1 MHSIRPIYPIISYRR
16 SKSNSS
22 GVSSELS
29 SCFFTDDDTN
39 FNQFNQEKLDPD
51 STTYSEF
58 EDRINCKEH
67 SSDGDSLTG
76 IEITKKFYDIEQ
88 LPIINKRSKKIIQ
101 NSNRNSIY
109 KNYKIDNYN
118 ESNIYENI
126 ISIKKPSLPPRGKRN
141 LPKES
146 SNMNNIVHSTK
157 VYCNID
163 NEEVIGNNVNKNY
176 LTKNINHNSRSTPD
190 ECYGSDSNSD
200 FNDDETQ
207 FMNITNRIIENMEK
221 DETPAPYLSDLRDK
235 EPFIYS
241 MMVMRILNN
250 AREAHSKKVGK
261 CQQQIENLLDIP
273 HLFDLHCFNDD
284 KTWNA
289 NTKIF
294 GGQIVDHLGVI
305 KRVSKKDYDEKTRK
319 LYKILRDV
327 KEKNFVR
334 SAVGKITAQLRKLF

>member
-1 MHSIRPIYPIISYRR
+1 MRSLPSDYPIITIRR

-39 FNQFNQEKLDPD
+39 FNSFHGRKLTAAD
-51 STTYSEF
+51 STTYSDF
-58 EDRINCKEH
+58 EGHINYKINSLN
-67 SSDGDSLTG
+67 SSSLTE
-76 IEITKKFYDIEQ
+76 IEIRKKFYDIEEYP
-88 LPIINKRSKKIIQ
+88 LIKRSKSKRSYT
-101 NSNRNSIY
+101 NGRNSIY
-109 KNYKIDNYN
+109 NNIKIDNNKN

-126 ISIKKPSLPPRGKRN
+126 VTTKPIIPPRNIKRTF
-141 LPKES
+141 KES
-146 SNMNNIVHSTK
+146 SNIPLEQHTK
-157 VYCNID
+157 VYGNID
-163 NEEVIGNNVNKNY
+163 REIPYNVNNKYTLKDGDNP
-176 LTKNINHNSRSTPD
+176 RSTPD
-190 ECYGSDSNSD
+190 ECYGSDSSSD

-207 FMNITNRIIENMEK
+207 FMNITNRIIENMEN
-221 DETPAPYLSDLRDK
+221 DNTPAPYLNDLRDK

-327 KEKNFVR
+327 KEKSFVR
-334 SAVGKITAQLRKLF
+334 VAVGKITAQLRKLF

>member
-1 MHSIRPIYPIISYRR
+1 MHSLRPDYPIITIRR

-39 FNQFNQEKLDPD
+39 FNSFNERKLTNCD
-51 STTYSEF
+51 STTYSDF
-58 EDRINCKEH
+58 EGHMNCKINSLNN
-67 SSDGDSLTG
+67 SSISE
-76 IEITKKFYDIEQ
+76 IEIRKKFYDIEDY
-88 LPIINKRSKKIIQ
+88 PVINRKKIKKTYTIG
-101 NSNRNSIY
+101 RNSIY
-109 KNYKIDNYN
+109 NNTKYDNN
-118 ESNIYENI
+118 IEGNIYENI
-126 ISIKKPSLPPRGKRN
+126 ITTKPIIPPRVIKRP
-141 LPKES
+141 LKES
-146 SNMNNIVHSTK
+146 SNNMLDQHTK
-157 VYCNID
+157 VYGNID
-163 NEEVIGNNVNKNY
+163 REIPYNVNNKYN
-176 LTKNINHNSRSTPD
+176 LKDGDNPRSTPD
-190 ECYGSDSNSD
+190 ECYGSDSSSD

-207 FMNITNRIIENMEK
+207 FMNITNRIIENMEN
-221 DETPAPYLSDLRDK
+221 DNTPAPYLNDLRDK

-294 GGQIVDHLGVI
+294 GKFYFIIILLKI
-305 KRVSKKDYDEKTRK
+305 ISYK
-319 LYKILRDV
+319 LLHFNIIFI
-327 KEKNFVR
+327 N
-334 SAVGKITAQLRKLF
+334 S